1 MLKIFGD
8 AIPCDND
15 DDFKDQDK
23 KEDVVWYGRVVSL
36 KTRTATGDPVI
47 RIAYWKHDENEDNCV
62 DSNILFSKVI
72 ADMIY
77 QNLILL

>member
-1 MLKIFGD
+1 MV
-8 AIPCDND
+8 
-15 DDFKDQDK
+15 DK
-23 KEDVVWYGRVVSL
+23 KEDVWYGRVISL

-47 RIAYWKHDENEDNCV
+47 RISYWKHDGSEDNCV

-77 QNLILL
+77 KNLILL